1 MARLCVSSLARRA
14 TAVVSTRFFWIALA
28 GDDERRVRS
37 LSTIAV
43 IGASGTAGSRVVA
56 RLKARDVAIVEISRA
71 HGVDL
76 ISGRGLF
83 QALAG
88 VDVVIDVSNP
98 MPADEGSNITRTV
111 ATATRNVVGACA
123 ARDIQRLVVS
133 TIAGIQDP
141 LFDGFAYYEAKRA
154 AKEIVLDSPVPA
166 TLVKST
172 QWYEFATNP
181 AAVSACDGEV
191 IVQDW
196 LIQPIAADSVA
207 DVLVEAALGQTH
219 PPRTITG
226 PQAIRLP
233 ELTSKLLARQGDSR
247 GVRAVQPALVALG
260 TGALL
265 ASDGAI
271 VIGPDVDTWLHTLA
285 PAGTDGSS
293 AGDGSSPP
301 TRL

>member
-1 MARLCVSSLARRA
+1 MI
-14 TAVVSTRFFWIALA
+14 T
-28 GDDERRVRS
+28 
-37 LSTIAV
+37 
-43 IGASGTAGSRVVA
+43 
-56 RLKARDVAIVEISRA
+56 
-71 HGVDL
+71 
-76 ISGRGLF
+76 GRGLF

-98 MPADEGSNITRTV
+98 MPADGQSNMTQTI

-123 ARDIQRLVVS
+123 ARDVGRLVVL
-133 TIAGIQDP
+133 TIAGIEDP
-141 LFDGFAYYEAKRA
+141 SFDGFPYYEAKRV
-154 AKEIVLDSPVPA
+154 AKEIVLDGPVPV

-181 AAVSACDGEV
+181 AAVSSRDGEV

-196 LIQPIAADSVA
+196 LIQPIAADTVA

-226 PQAIRLP
+226 PEAVRLP
-233 ELTSKLLARQGDSR
+233 ELTSKLLARRGDNR
-247 GVRAVQPALVALG
+247 RVRAVQPPLGALR

-271 VIGPDVDTWLHTLA
+271 VIGPDVDTWLHSLS
-285 PAGTDGSS
+285 PAGSDGDS
-293 AGDGSSPP
+293 AWKRHRPP
-301 TRL
+301 TGRSTSTGPSVPCT